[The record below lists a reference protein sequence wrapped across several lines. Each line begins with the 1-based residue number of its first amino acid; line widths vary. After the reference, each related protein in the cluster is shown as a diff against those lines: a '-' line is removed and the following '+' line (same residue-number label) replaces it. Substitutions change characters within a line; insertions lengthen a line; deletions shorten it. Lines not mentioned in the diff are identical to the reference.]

1 MNSNYHLGINL
12 GHDRSVSIIK
22 DGEIKVAIEQERL
35 DRIKHS
41 IGFMHQSPGKASH
54 IQIPHESIKYCLD
67 YLDITLDDVDTIT
80 GNMPGNDHSFDILK
94 NNFSKKYAHKI
105 KKVPSHHLAHA
116 YSAYWPSGFDRA
128 IVLIADGSG
137 STFNEGGVQKTESYS
152 LYKAEGERLTLIH
165 SELVTSHL
173 ADIGTLGFVYEY
185 ITRQAGFISK
195 VGGLK
200 IPEAGK
206 LMGLAPFG
214 SDQPNLNKW
223 IKCNEGSY
231 HLSISPYDIL
241 LEFESL
247 KKLYDS
253 GENKLYLKPLIVD
266 LAFKVQ
272 KELEEALIHLSK
284 LAKEE
289 TGFNNICLAGGVAL
303 NSVANYKIYKEV
315 GFENMFIFPAAG
327 DNGISAGCALWS
339 YHQSGGSLRQ
349 PLKKAT
355 LGKNYA
361 KVLVLEALSKFED
374 QVDFHEK
381 TSDEIISFSA
391 EALSKGHILC
401 RFEGGSEY
409 GPRALGHRSIVADPS
424 FEKMKDIVNGRVK
437 FREGFRPFAPF
448 IPKENLSD
456 VFDINIE
463 VPFMLVVPTIKE
475 KFQKILPSITHV
487 DGTGRVQ
494 SVTKEENNYFYNL
507 CHKVTEF
514 RGGPPVLLNTS
525 FNVAGQPI
533 VETPEE
539 AIETFLKTDIDYIV
553 IDNFW
558 ISKKNSKVLDYSEHL
573 DKIYHSPV
581 PKGLSKIIPNVKNE
595 MELLDKALFNEGENN
610 LWGEE
615 ELIKISE
622 KGGKFKET
630 SSLFPVSFKSQL
642 SPNTVF
648 ILDPLGKN
656 QIFDLNQK
664 LKEKSYTFLEAKM
677 ILLLIEEDQV
687 ELENI
692 RLKMRLNTLQ
702 FETKI
707 SQIKEDLK
715 SFGVV
720 LNFSYKRFQED
731 KKPSDHLLTFGDFED
746 ESFSLRNQLSGLN
759 KILKKYNYSEK
770 SICSLLNLE
779 SLQQIEPTKMH
790 YYAEFILG
798 EDTLSILIKL
808 FLLRSK
814 IPEFLLKELFGEK
827 LFKTLMDIGLL
838 LKHDNK
844 ITSRIDLFAVEDLFI
859 ATDHRYMFL
868 SEDKISEDPVMYLGM
883 DSHGLVQTV
892 PRKTSDETLDLCCGS
907 GIQGLIASSYSK
919 NVTSVDINP
928 RAIRFSRFNAQ
939 LNGID
944 NIKFQLGNLYEDLKG
959 MTFDLILANP
969 PFVPSPNSNYKFRDG
984 GSNGEEIL
992 REIVIQSR
1000 NHLKEFGRLCIVTD
1014 LVEVKAYK
1022 TKLVSWLDGASYQ
1035 SLVLHTADRDEIL
1048 FSVPHSHAPFGQ
1060 SYEDYVN
1067 ELNSWLVNFR
1077 NSKLENVNFG
1087 YILVEMTNDDEQ
1099 NAYDK
1104 IINNPSKPIFNQVEK
1119 FFRDCTLIK
1128 SKKYED
1134 YFLTTAPG
1142 LSLRQDYDLNKK
1154 VYSFKAEV
1162 PGNSYFT
1169 EYSIKESLYK
1179 SLKEISQKNP
1189 KFKDFIKNQN
1199 EKVFKDLILKGIV
1212 QLSKIKNKPFLIE
1225 ESQEE
1230 SLFISE
1236 VETKTTPTCLSSYLK

>member
-1 MNSNYHLGINL
+1 MKSNYHLGINL

-247 KKLYDS
+247 KKRYDS

-289 TGFNNICLAGGVAL
+289 TGFNNLCLAGGVAL

-339 YHQSGGSLRQ
+339 YHQSGGLLRQ

-361 KVLVLEALSKFED
+361 KVAVLETLSKFED

-381 TSDEIISFSA
+381 TNDEIISFSA

-475 KFQKILPSITHV
+475 KYQKTLPSITHV

-494 SVTKEENNYFYNL
+494 SVTKEENSYFYNL

-558 ISKKNSKVLDYSEHL
+558 ISKKNSKVLDYTEHL

-581 PKGLSKIIPNVKNE
+581 PKGLSKIISNVQNE
-595 MELLDKALFNEGENN
+595 M
-610 LWGEE
+610 
-615 ELIKISE
+615 
-622 KGGKFKET
+622 
-630 SSLFPVSFKSQL
+630 V
-642 SPNTVF
+642 
-648 ILDPLGKN
+648 ILD
-656 QIFDLNQK
+656 
-664 LKEKSYTFLEAKM
+664 
-677 ILLLIEEDQV
+677 
-687 ELENI
+687 
-692 RLKMRLNTLQ
+692 
-702 FETKI
+702 
-707 SQIKEDLK
+707 
-715 SFGVV
+715 
-720 LNFSYKRFQED
+720 
-731 KKPSDHLLTFGDFED
+731 
-746 ESFSLRNQLSGLN
+746 
-759 KILKKYNYSEK
+759 
-770 SICSLLNLE
+770 
-779 SLQQIEPTKMH
+779 
-790 YYAEFILG
+790 
-798 EDTLSILIKL
+798 
-808 FLLRSK
+808 
-814 IPEFLLKELFGEK
+814 
-827 LFKTLMDIGLL
+827 
-838 LKHDNK
+838 
-844 ITSRIDLFAVEDLFI
+844 
-859 ATDHRYMFL
+859 
-868 SEDKISEDPVMYLGM
+868 
-883 DSHGLVQTV
+883 
-892 PRKTSDETLDLCCGS
+892 
-907 GIQGLIASSYSK
+907 
-919 NVTSVDINP
+919 
-928 RAIRFSRFNAQ
+928 RA
-939 LNGID
+939 L
-944 NIKFQLGNLYEDLKG
+944 
-959 MTFDLILANP
+959 
-969 PFVPSPNSNYKFRDG
+969 
-984 GSNGEEIL
+984 
-992 REIVIQSR
+992 
-1000 NHLKEFGRLCIVTD
+1000 
-1014 LVEVKAYK
+1014 
-1022 TKLVSWLDGASYQ
+1022 
-1035 SLVLHTADRDEIL
+1035 
-1048 FSVPHSHAPFGQ
+1048 
-1060 SYEDYVN
+1060 
-1067 ELNSWLVNFR
+1067 
-1077 NSKLENVNFG
+1077 
-1087 YILVEMTNDDEQ
+1087 
-1099 NAYDK
+1099 
-1104 IINNPSKPIFNQVEK
+1104 
-1119 FFRDCTLIK
+1119 
-1128 SKKYED
+1128 
-1134 YFLTTAPG
+1134 
-1142 LSLRQDYDLNKK
+1142 
-1154 VYSFKAEV
+1154 
-1162 PGNSYFT
+1162 
-1169 EYSIKESLYK
+1169 
-1179 SLKEISQKNP
+1179 
-1189 KFKDFIKNQN
+1189 
-1199 EKVFKDLILKGIV
+1199 
-1212 QLSKIKNKPFLIE
+1212 
-1225 ESQEE
+1225 
-1230 SLFISE
+1230 
-1236 VETKTTPTCLSSYLK
+1236 